1 MGEDELMD
9 ESEYEHEDV
18 EDSLKL
24 DFLSIGEVEV
34 DKFHFG
40 TLPIA
45 FEFYN
50 RFAKSQAS
58 QSDSFDKLNY
68 GPRDMYNQID
78 TVRREIPEDVG
89 RALNFLEEMPA
100 KDKSLYYQELQA
112 TNGRLLNLFWCDGV
126 NYHNQTVVFAAC
138 IVTDETYIWV
148 LQQFLEA
155 MNGRAPSYV
164 IIDGTRAMKNA
175 IEEVF
180 LGTHYRLCTW
190 HLLRNATTNM
200 CSPSF
205 TSKFKDCMLGD
216 YEIPVFRSR
225 WQTLVKEFGVEEKE
239 WLNEIYEKHRSWIT
253 CYIRGKFFAGFRTT
267 LCYEGLHSLIG
278 KYTKT
283 YYDLS
288 EFIEHFQL
296 MLGHMRF
303 REFYAEYEY
312 AHGVPIMQTCIEPLE
327 MCAVD
332 TYTREIFF
340 LFKHI
345 LVRTGAM
352 RVVNY
357 QTRDNSVTYYICRDV
372 REIPKCLVLHRWT
385 KKAKESMS
393 ELSSFTRF
401 CILNECARMMSEVGC
416 VTTERFHDARNLML
430 DLYSSYKVEDEG
442 SMPSKPGLRGG
453 ANPKG
458 HSGRKKPQRC
468 SNCKKPGHNKT
479 SCSKRK
485 EKAFSIQG
493 SSAPQNDANYDG
505 ECMDNVEY
513 KTQSGGEP

>member
-1 MGEDELMD
+1 MNCLEMLLHLML
-9 ESEYEHEDV
+9 HTTRINICPFV
-18 EDSLKL
+18 V
-24 DFLSIGEVEV
+24 FI
-34 DKFHFG
+34 
-40 TLPIA
+40 
-45 FEFYN
+45 
-50 RFAKSQAS
+50 
-58 QSDSFDKLNY
+58 
-68 GPRDMYNQID
+68 
-78 TVRREIPEDVG
+78 
-89 RALNFLEEMPA
+89 
-100 KDKSLYYQELQA
+100 
-112 TNGRLLNLFWCDGV
+112 GV

-357 QTRDNSVTYYICRDV
+357 QTRDNSVTYYICRYAKPTNV
-372 REIPKCLVLHRWT
+372 WEVEWVYNANIVTCSCMRMESFGIPCDL
-385 KKAKESMS
+385 
-393 ELSSFTRF
+393 
-401 CILNECARMMSEVGC
+401 CIG
-416 VTTERFHDARNLML
+416 
-430 DLYSSYKVEDEG
+430 
-442 SMPSKPGLRGG
+442 P
-453 ANPKG
+453 
-458 HSGRKKPQRC
+458 
-468 SNCKKPGHNKT
+468 
-479 SCSKRK
+479 
-485 EKAFSIQG
+485 
-493 SSAPQNDANYDG
+493 
-505 ECMDNVEY
+505 
-513 KTQSGGEP
+513 